1 MATHPSDELAFTVD
15 LGEPGSHAVVHVRG
29 ELDWNSAPTL
39 TTMVEH
45 LWDFLQGGCLT
56 LNLEPMTFCDS
67 MGLGTLIEISKGC
80 RERRVRLVLAAP
92 PPSLLRTLTIT
103 GLTAVFELRD
113 TLREALEDLRERQE
127 HRSGTG
133 TDGGQVAAFG

>member
-15 LGEPGSHAVVHVRG
+15 LGEPGTYAVVHVRG

-45 LWDFLQGGCLT
+45 LWDFLRDGCLT
-56 LNLEPMTFCDS
+56 LDLEPMTFCDS

-92 PPSLLRTLTIT
+92 PPSLRRTLTIT
-103 GLTAVFELRD
+103 GLTAVFDLRD
-113 TLREALEDLRERQE
+113 TLREALEDRRA
-127 HRSGTG
+127 
-133 TDGGQVAAFG
+133 DADDGQVGALG